1 MGVYPEMQKKIMVVD
16 NNPVVLKLME
26 NLLVSHG
33 HELRL
38 AEDGLQ
44 ALELLKTFT
53 PEVMFVDL
61 IMPMVDGRQLCRTVR
76 KSAKFD
82 QTVIAILS
90 AAAAEGEIVLDE
102 FGADYCIAK
111 GPFEKLSVHVLNILM
126 AGRRYGVSPAQ
137 SVIGIEDIFHRE
149 ITAELLSAK
158 RHQEAI
164 LRNTSEG
171 IVEFSPARGII
182 FVNRKVE
189 LITNKTEEELLA
201 TDFLHLFGEGV
212 REKVAEGIA
221 ESVRSGQV
229 FRLAEAF
236 LMGGRHLVL
245 TLLPVL
251 EGEQQCFIAQL
262 QDITAQKSLEELEGL
277 LERQAKLAHADRL
290 SALGEMASGIAHEL
304 RQPITVISM
313 NAQLISRL
321 PPADP
326 ALQGCLDQI
335 LDQVQRATTIING
348 MSSFSRADSDRAGLF
363 APAPAVERALA
374 FFREQFRVHDIIL
387 EVHLDQT
394 AVFYGSEQRVEQIV
408 VNLLN
413 NARHALEQCRQGN
426 GDQAKKLMVTLA
438 VDQNKH
444 VVRLT
449 VADNGVGF
457 SEEEK
462 RQCFEPF
469 FTTKAVGEGT
479 GLGLT
484 IIKRLAEEMH
494 GGVEIADGPD
504 GKGAA
509 VSVIFPVAK
518 KGTSEAG
525 YVS

>member
-1 MGVYPEMQKKIMVVD
+1 MQKKIMVVD
-16 NNPVVLKLME
+16 NNPVVCKLME

-44 ALELLKTFT
+44 ALEILKTFT
-53 PEVMFVDL
+53 PDVMFIDL
-61 IMPMVDGRQLCRTVR
+61 IMPMVDGRQLCRAVR

-82 QTVIAILS
+82 QAVIAILS
-90 AAAAEGEIVLDE
+90 AAAAEGDIALEE

-111 GPFEKLSVHVLNILM
+111 GPFKKLSVHVLNILT

-137 SVIGIEDIFHRE
+137 PVIGLEDIFHRE
-149 ITAELLSAK
+149 ITAELLSSK
-158 RHQEAI
+158 RHQELI

-182 FVNRKVE
+182 FANRKVE
-189 LITNKTEEELLA
+189 RITDKTEEELLA
-201 TDFLHLFGEGV
+201 TDFLSLFCEGV
-212 REKVAEGIA
+212 RGKVAGGIA
-221 ESVRSGQV
+221 ESVRSGQM
-229 FRLAEAF
+229 FRMEESF
-236 LMGGRHLVL
+236 LMGGRHVLL

-262 QDITAQKSLEELEGL
+262 QDITAQKSLEEVEGL

-290 SALGEMASGIAHEL
+290 CALGEMVSGIAHEL
-304 RQPITVISM
+304 KQPITVISM
-313 NAQLISRL
+313 TAQLISRL

-326 ALQGCLDQI
+326 TLRGCLDQI

-348 MSSFSRADSDRAGLF
+348 MSSFSRAESDRAGLF
-363 APAPAVERALA
+363 APAHAVERALA
-374 FFREQFRVHDIIL
+374 FFREQFRIHDITL
-387 EVHLDQT
+387 DMHLDQA
-394 AVFYGSEQRVEQIV
+394 AVVYGSEQRIEQIV

-413 NARHALEQCRQGN
+413 NARHALEQRQHGN
-426 GDQAKKLMVTLA
+426 GDQAKKIMVTLA
-438 VDQNKH
+438 VDHNKQ

-449 VADNGVGF
+449 ISDNGVGF
-457 SEEEK
+457 SEEGK

-494 GGVEIADGPD
+494 GGVDIADGPD
-504 GKGAA
+504 GEGSA

-518 KGTSEAG
+518 MGP
-525 YVS
+525 